1 MTLNSQ
7 SGQKLT
13 LRILSVSL
21 ITLWAAIV
29 GCAHP
34 LTPSLTANPDNGAS
48 AKKGR
53 QTNADKSTDKAEA
66 NGAQPD
72 RERAADFNADPKI
85 NAHEAASP
93 SSPKR
98 MTTAES
104 AFEDRFGALEEAIRS
119 QNEKLIQMQKLIE
132 QQQRIIELLTGNAS
146 ARPVESVEAAAVSSS
161 TTKAPMENATLSS
174 TQKADRPQAQDQVED
189 RFKKVEDSV
198 RKIGPIRWSGDMRL
212 RFDAFFR
219 PASQPPDPPS
229 QHQQNVRMRYRF
241 RLNLDADTTP
251 YLSFHGQL
259 STAPAN
265 NQLTADQDFSG
276 IVIKHP
282 FFINEAWMDF
292 HPNKNIQLQG
302 GRLLPIFA
310 DGSLFL
316 FDDDIR
322 FNGFNERFAI
332 PLKSAPGGITNIEL
346 RAGQYIFSNPVI
358 PIVEKGSPLNL
369 AGAKAGSTGRAA
381 NLFHQGIVIDQKI
394 NERWNQQLTTDVQL
408 YRNPNQILLAS
419 VPTGVSFVSSGI
431 GLTLSGPINGAGNAT
446 TTPGGSIYRAG
457 NFQIGRIAYRLN
469 NTGFSWGDH
478 EYPLSLYVQLVR
490 NFGTGA
496 HERDSMMT
504 TLQVGKWT
512 KRGDMVFT
520 YFFTIKGANS
530 IIGQFSD
537 EDPGAGSTVNIRAH
551 MFRWDIGLAKNV
563 RLETIAFIR
572 QGLRNTGQ
580 YPNFFV
586 PLDATS
592 PTLYRFQERLLFSF
606 LKPTLAD

>member
-1 MTLNSQ
+1 MRFNRQ
-7 SGQKLT
+7 KAQKLT
-13 LRILSVSL
+13 LCLFNLSF
-21 ITLWAAIV
+21 ITVWTVIGV
-29 GCAHP
+29 CAQSP
-34 LTPSLTANPDNGAS
+34 KPDTRATNSDEAAS
-48 AKKGR
+48 AKKQR
-53 QTNADKSTDKAEA
+53 DSSSDKIGS
-66 NGAQPD
+66 
-72 RERAADFNADPKI
+72 PKI
-85 NAHEAASP
+85 ASSNVRPEEKVSGSEGDVRNGDCDAASK
-93 SSPKR
+93 SSPNL
-98 MTTAES
+98 TVTETEIAN
-104 AFEDRFGALEEAIRS
+104 RFLALEEAIRQ
-119 QNEKLIQMQKLIE
+119 QNEKLSQQNEKLSQMQKIIE
-132 QQQRIIELLTGNAS
+132 QQERTINLLAGKKNDKPLEPS
-146 ARPVESVEAAAVSSS
+146 GEPPVLAAA
-161 TTKAPMENATLSS
+161 TTAASETVTNQNL
-174 TQKADRPQAQDQVED
+174 QKSDQPKEPQTADD
-189 RFKKVEDSV
+189 RLQKVEETV

-219 PASQPPDPPS
+219 PASKPPDPPS
-229 QHQQNVRMRYRF
+229 LHQQNVRMRYRF
-241 RLNLDADTTP
+241 RLNLDVDTTP

-265 NQLTADQDFSG
+265 NQLTSDQDFNG

-282 FFINEAWMDF
+282 FFINEAWLDF
-292 HPNKNIQLQG
+292 HPNENIKLQA
-302 GRLLPIFA
+302 GRVLPIFT

-332 PLKSAPGGITNIEL
+332 PLKSAPKGITKIEF

-358 PIVEKGSPLNL
+358 PVVVEGSPLNL
-369 AGAKAGSTGRAA
+369 AGAKVGSTARSA
-381 NLFHQGIVIDQKI
+381 NLFHQGLVVTQKL
-394 NERWNQQLTTDVQL
+394 NERWNQELTTDVQL

-419 VPTGVSFVSSGI
+419 NAAGVSFVSAGI

-457 NFQIGRIAYRLN
+457 NFQIGRTAYRIN
-469 NTGFSWGDH
+469 HTGFNWGDH
-478 EYPLSLYVQLVR
+478 QYPISLYTQLVR

-551 MFRWDIGLAKNV
+551 MIRWDIGLAKNV
-563 RLETIAFIR
+563 RLETMAFIR
-572 QGLRNTGQ
+572 RALRNSGQ
-580 YPNFFV
+580 YPDFFV
-586 PLDATS
+586 PIDATA
-592 PTLYRFQERLLFSF
+592 PTLFRFQERLLFSF
-606 LKPTLAD
+606 

>member
-1 MTLNSQ
+1 MNFNRKTSLCLLQ
-7 SGQKLT
+7 LA
-13 LRILSVSL
+13 ILVL
-21 ITLWAAIV
+21 LL
-29 GCAHP
+29 P
-34 LTPSLTANPDNGAS
+34 LAS
-48 AKKGR
+48 AEAQANRSEAPVVSNQRAEKGTVT
-53 QTNADKSTDKAEA
+53 QGEEK
-66 NGAQPD
+66 
-72 RERAADFNADPKI
+72 AADIEQLK
-85 NAHEAASP
+85 
-93 SSPKR
+93 
-98 MTTAES
+98 
-104 AFEDRFGALEEAIRS
+104 S
-119 QNEKLIQMQKLIE
+119 QVKQLQSLVE
-132 QQQRIIELLTGNAS
+132 QQQRALAEIQKRLDDTDGK
-146 ARPVESVEAAAVSSS
+146 ARVAAQVSSS
-161 TTKAPMENATLSS
+161 RPDGTVSVSPDLHTASLEVNQAPKNAPAEDKPKAQQTVD
-174 TQKADRPQAQDQVED
+174 DRLQ
-189 RFKKVEDSV
+189 KVEETV

-219 PASQPPDPPS
+219 PASKPPDPPS
-229 QHQQNVRMRYRF
+229 LHQQNVRMRYRL
-241 RLNLDADTTP
+241 RLNLDADANP

-265 NQLTADQDFSG
+265 NQLTSDQDFSG

-282 FFINEAWMDF
+282 FFINEAWLDF
-292 HPNKNIQLQG
+292 HPNKNIQLQA

-322 FNGFNERFAI
+322 FNGFNERFSI
-332 PLKSAPGGITNIEL
+332 PLKSAPAGITNIEF
-346 RAGQYIFSNPVI
+346 RAGQYIFSNPVV
-358 PIVEKGSPLNL
+358 PIVDKGSPLNL
-369 AGAKAGSTGRAA
+369 AGAKVGSTGRSA
-381 NLFHQGIVIDQKI
+381 NLFHQGFVVDQKL
-394 NERWNQQLTTDVQL
+394 NERWSQQFTSDVQL

-419 VPTGVSFVSSGI
+419 TPAGLSFVSSGI

-446 TTPGGSIYRAG
+446 TTSGGSIYRAG
-457 NFQIGRIAYRLN
+457 NFQIGRAAYRIN

-478 EYPLSLYVQLVR
+478 QYPITLYVQLVR

-504 TLQVGKWT
+504 TFQVGKWT

-551 MFRWDIGLAKNV
+551 MIRWDIGLAKNV
-563 RLETIAFIR
+563 RLETIGFIR
-572 QGLRNTGQ
+572 HGLRNSGQ

-586 PLDATS
+586 ALDATV

-606 LKPTLAD
+606 

>member
-1 MTLNSQ
+1 MPMRFNRQT
-7 SGQKLT
+7 GQKLT
-13 LRILSVSL
+13 RSL
-21 ITLWAAIV
+21 ISIFFIMCSAVIGGSAQ
-29 GCAHP
+29 P
-34 LTPSLTANPDNGAS
+34 LKPISRATNPDEGAS
-48 AKKGR
+48 AKKR
-53 QTNADKSTDKAEA
+53 ASRADKSAAEKNGSNDAQPEERALDSEA
-66 NGAQPD
+66 NSRNGD
-72 RERAADFNADPKI
+72 R
-85 NAHEAASP
+85 EAASTN
-93 SSPKR
+93 R
-98 MTTAES
+98 AAADETDTAN
-104 AFEDRFGALEEAIRS
+104 RLGAHDEAIRIL
-119 QNEKLIQMQKLIE
+119 NEKLSQMQKIIE
-132 QQQRIIELLTGNAS
+132 QQERTIELLVGKPSAKPLETVSEGATSAS
-146 ARPVESVEAAAVSSS
+146 AIEASAATGTVQ
-161 TTKAPMENATLSS
+161 NI
-174 TQKADRPQAQDQVED
+174 QKPDQPKTEQTIADRLKTVED
-189 RFKKVEDSV
+189 AVH
-198 RKIGPIRWSGDMRL
+198 KIGPIRWSGDMRL

-219 PASQPPDPPS
+219 PASKPPDPPS
-229 QHQQNVRMRYRF
+229 LHQQNVRMRYRL
-241 RLNLDADTTP
+241 RLNLDADPTP

-265 NQLTADQDFSG
+265 NQLTSDQDFSG

-282 FFINEAWMDF
+282 FFINEAWLDF
-292 HPNKNIQLQG
+292 HPNKNIQLQA

-322 FNGFNERFAI
+322 FNGFNEKFSI
-332 PLKSAPGGITNIEL
+332 PLKSAPGGITNIEF

-369 AGAKAGSTGRAA
+369 AGAKVGSTGRAA
-381 NLFHQGIVIDQKI
+381 NLFHQGFVVDQKL
-394 NERWNQQLTTDVQL
+394 NERWSQQFTTDVQL

-419 VPTGVSFVSSGI
+419 TPAGLSFVSSGI

-457 NFQIGRIAYRLN
+457 NFQIGRAAYRLN

-478 EYPLSLYVQLVR
+478 QYPITLYVQLVR

-504 TLQVGKWT
+504 TFQVGKWT

-551 MFRWDIGLAKNV
+551 MIRWDIGLAKNV
-563 RLETIAFIR
+563 RLETIVFTR
-572 QGLRNTGQ
+572 HGLRNSGQ

-586 PLDATS
+586 PLDATA

-606 LKPTLAD
+606 

>member
-1 MTLNSQ
+1 MRFNRQT
-7 SGQKLT
+7 GQKLT
-13 LRILSVSL
+13 LSL
-21 ITLWAAIV
+21 ISISFIICSAVIGGSAQPLKPISRATNGDEGASVKKRASHPDKAAIEKI
-29 GCAHP
+29 G
-34 LTPSLTANPDNGAS
+34 AND
-48 AKKGR
+48 
-53 QTNADKSTDKAEA
+53 
-66 NGAQPD
+66 AQPEEKAFD
-72 RERAADFNADPKI
+72 SAADSRNRDR
-85 NAHEAASP
+85 EAASTNR
-93 SSPKR
+93 SVAAD
-98 MTTAES
+98 TDTAN
-104 AFEDRFGALEEAIRS
+104 RLGAHEEAIRILT
-119 QNEKLIQMQKLIE
+119 EKLSQMQKTIE
-132 QQQRIIELLTGNAS
+132 QQERTIELLVGKTAAKPLEPASERTAAAPATKAS
-146 ARPVESVEAAAVSSS
+146 AETGAVQNIQKPDQP
-161 TTKAPMENATLSS
+161 KAEQTV
-174 TQKADRPQAQDQVED
+174 ADRLQ
-189 RFKKVEDSV
+189 KVEETV
-198 RKIGPIRWSGDMRL
+198 RKIGPIKWSGDMRL

-219 PASQPPDPPS
+219 PASKPPDPPS
-229 QHQQNVRMRYRF
+229 LHQQNVRMRYRL
-241 RLNLDADTTP
+241 RLNLDADANP

-265 NQLTADQDFSG
+265 NQLTSDQDFSG

-282 FFINEAWMDF
+282 FFINEAWLDF
-292 HPNKNIQLQG
+292 HPNKNIQLQA

-322 FNGFNERFAI
+322 FNGFNERFSI
-332 PLKSAPGGITNIEL
+332 PLKSAPAGITNIEF

-358 PIVEKGSPLNL
+358 PIVDKGSPLNV
-369 AGAKAGSTGRAA
+369 AGAKVGSTGRSA
-381 NLFHQGIVIDQKI
+381 NLFHQGLVVDQKL
-394 NERWNQQLTTDVQL
+394 NERWSQQFTSDVQL

-419 VPTGVSFVSSGI
+419 TPAGVSFVSSGI

-457 NFQIGRIAYRLN
+457 NFQIGRAAYRIN

-478 EYPLSLYVQLVR
+478 QYPISLYVQLVR

-504 TLQVGKWT
+504 TFQVGKWT

-537 EDPGAGSTVNIRAH
+537 EDPGAGSTVNIRSH
-551 MFRWDIGLAKNV
+551 MIRRDIGLAKNV
-563 RLETIAFIR
+563 RLETIVFTR
-572 QGLRNTGQ
+572 HGLRNNSQ

-586 PLDATS
+586 ALDATA

-606 LKPTLAD
+606 

>member
-1 MTLNSQ
+1 MNFDRKTSLY
-7 SGQKLT
+7 L
-13 LRILSVSL
+13 LHLAVLVLLVSV
-21 ITLWAAIV
+21 
-29 GCAHP
+29 
-34 LTPSLTANPDNGAS
+34 AS
-48 AKKGR
+48 AQAQANR
-53 QTNADKSTDKAEA
+53 SEAPVVSNQKAENRSDA
-66 NGAQPD
+66 PGK
-72 RERAADFNADPKI
+72 EK
-85 NAHEAASP
+85 
-93 SSPKR
+93 
-98 MTTAES
+98 AEDI
-104 AFEDRFGALEEAIRS
+104 EQLKS
-119 QNEKLIQMQKLIE
+119 QVKQLQSLVE
-132 QQQRIIELLTGNAS
+132 QQQRALADIQKRLDDTDGK
-146 ARPVESVEAAAVSSS
+146 ARVAAQVSSPRPDGTVS
-161 TTKAPMENATLSS
+161 VSPDLHTASLEVNQAPKNAPAEDKPKAQQTVD
-174 TQKADRPQAQDQVED
+174 DRLQ
-189 RFKKVEDSV
+189 KVEETV

-219 PASQPPDPPS
+219 PASKPPDPPS
-229 QHQQNVRMRYRF
+229 LHQQNVRMRYRL
-241 RLNLDADTTP
+241 RLNLDADANP

-265 NQLTADQDFSG
+265 NQLTSDQDFSG

-282 FFINEAWMDF
+282 FFINEAWLDF
-292 HPNKNIQLQG
+292 HPNKNIQLQA

-322 FNGFNERFAI
+322 FNGFNEKFSI
-332 PLKSAPGGITNIEL
+332 PLKSAPGGITNIEF
-346 RAGQYIFSNPVI
+346 RAGQYIFSNPVV
-358 PIVEKGSPLNL
+358 PIVDKGSPLSL
-369 AGAKAGSTGRAA
+369 AGAKVGSTGRSA
-381 NLFHQGIVIDQKI
+381 NLFHQGFVVDQKL
-394 NERWNQQLTTDVQL
+394 NEQWSQQFTTDVQL

-419 VPTGVSFVSSGI
+419 TPAGLSFVSSGI

-457 NFQIGRIAYRLN
+457 NFQIGRAAYRLN

-478 EYPLSLYVQLVR
+478 QYPISLYVQLVR

-504 TLQVGKWT
+504 TFQVGKWT

-551 MFRWDIGLAKNV
+551 MIRWDIGLAKNV
-563 RLETIAFIR
+563 RLETIVFTR
-572 QGLRNTGQ
+572 HGLRNSGQ

-586 PLDATS
+586 PLDATA

-606 LKPTLAD
+606 

>member
-1 MTLNSQ
+1 MPMRFNRQT
-7 SGQKLT
+7 GQT
-13 LRILSVSL
+13 FTRSL
-21 ITLWAAIV
+21 ISIFFIMCSAVIGGSAQ
-29 GCAHP
+29 P
-34 LTPSLTANPDNGAS
+34 LKPISRATNPDEGAS
-48 AKKGR
+48 AKKR
-53 QTNADKSTDKAEA
+53 ASRADKSAAEKNGSNDAQPEERALDSEA
-66 NGAQPD
+66 NSRNGD
-72 RERAADFNADPKI
+72 R
-85 NAHEAASP
+85 EAASTN
-93 SSPKR
+93 R
-98 MTTAES
+98 AAADETDTAN
-104 AFEDRFGALEEAIRS
+104 RLGAHDEAIRIL
-119 QNEKLIQMQKLIE
+119 NEKLSQMQKIIE
-132 QQQRIIELLTGNAS
+132 QQERTIELLVGKPSAKPLETVSEGATSAS
-146 ARPVESVEAAAVSSS
+146 AIEASAATGTVQ
-161 TTKAPMENATLSS
+161 NI
-174 TQKADRPQAQDQVED
+174 QKPDQPKTEQTIADRLKTVED
-189 RFKKVEDSV
+189 AVH
-198 RKIGPIRWSGDMRL
+198 KIGPIRWSGDMRL

-219 PASQPPDPPS
+219 PASKPPDPPS
-229 QHQQNVRMRYRF
+229 LHQQNVRMRYRL
-241 RLNLDADTTP
+241 RLNLDADPTP

-265 NQLTADQDFSG
+265 NQLTSDQDFSG

-282 FFINEAWMDF
+282 FFINEAWLDF
-292 HPNKNIQLQG
+292 HPNKNIQLQA

-322 FNGFNERFAI
+322 FNGFNEKFSI
-332 PLKSAPGGITNIEL
+332 PLKSAPGGITNIEF

-369 AGAKAGSTGRAA
+369 AGAKVGSTGRAA
-381 NLFHQGIVIDQKI
+381 NLFHQGFVVDQKL
-394 NERWNQQLTTDVQL
+394 NEQWSQQFTTDVQL

-419 VPTGVSFVSSGI
+419 TPAGLSFVSSGI

-457 NFQIGRIAYRLN
+457 NFQIGRAAYRLN

-478 EYPLSLYVQLVR
+478 QYPISLYVQLVR

-504 TLQVGKWT
+504 TFQVGKWT

-551 MFRWDIGLAKNV
+551 MIRWDIGLAKNV
-563 RLETIAFIR
+563 RLETIVFTR
-572 QGLRNTGQ
+572 HGLRNSGQ

-586 PLDATS
+586 PLDATA

-606 LKPTLAD
+606 

>member
-1 MTLNSQ
+1 MIGGSAQ
-7 SGQKLT
+7 
-13 LRILSVSL
+13 
-21 ITLWAAIV
+21 
-29 GCAHP
+29 P
-34 LTPSLTANPDNGAS
+34 LKPISRATNPDEGAS
-48 AKKGR
+48 AKKR
-53 QTNADKSTDKAEA
+53 APHADKDSTEKNSSNDAQPEEKALDSEA
-66 NGAQPD
+66 NSRNGD
-72 RERAADFNADPKI
+72 R
-85 NAHEAASP
+85 EAASTN
-93 SSPKR
+93 R
-98 MTTAES
+98 AAADETDTAN
-104 AFEDRFGALEEAIRS
+104 RLGAHDEAIRIL
-119 QNEKLIQMQKLIE
+119 NEKLSQMQKLIE
-132 QQQRIIELLTGNAS
+132 QQERTIELLVGKTAAKPMEPSNERATGALATKAS
-146 ARPVESVEAAAVSSS
+146 AETGAVQNIQKPDQP
-161 TTKAPMENATLSS
+161 KAEQTV
-174 TQKADRPQAQDQVED
+174 ADRLQ
-189 RFKKVEDSV
+189 KVEDTV
-198 RKIGPIRWSGDMRL
+198 RKIGPIKWSGDMRL

-219 PASQPPDPPS
+219 PASKPPDPPS
-229 QHQQNVRMRYRF
+229 LHQQNVRMRYRL
-241 RLNLDADTTP
+241 RLNLDADANP

-265 NQLTADQDFSG
+265 NQLTSDQDFSG

-282 FFINEAWMDF
+282 FFINEAWLDF
-292 HPNKNIQLQG
+292 HPNKSIQLQA

-322 FNGFNERFAI
+322 FNGFNERFSI
-332 PLKSAPGGITNIEL
+332 PLKSAPAGITNIEF
-346 RAGQYIFSNPVI
+346 RAGQYIFSNPVV
-358 PIVEKGSPLNL
+358 PIVDKGSPLNL
-369 AGAKAGSTGRAA
+369 AGAKVGSTGRSA
-381 NLFHQGIVIDQKI
+381 NLFHQGFVVDQKL
-394 NERWNQQLTTDVQL
+394 NEQWSQQFTTDVQL

-419 VPTGVSFVSSGI
+419 TQAGPSFVSSGI

-457 NFQIGRIAYRLN
+457 NFQIGRAAYRLN

-478 EYPLSLYVQLVR
+478 QYPISLYVQLVR

-504 TLQVGKWT
+504 TFQVGKWT

-551 MFRWDIGLAKNV
+551 MIRWDIGLAKNV
-563 RLETIAFIR
+563 RLETIGFIR
-572 QGLRNTGQ
+572 HGLRNSGQ

-586 PLDATS
+586 ALDGTV

-606 LKPTLAD
+606 